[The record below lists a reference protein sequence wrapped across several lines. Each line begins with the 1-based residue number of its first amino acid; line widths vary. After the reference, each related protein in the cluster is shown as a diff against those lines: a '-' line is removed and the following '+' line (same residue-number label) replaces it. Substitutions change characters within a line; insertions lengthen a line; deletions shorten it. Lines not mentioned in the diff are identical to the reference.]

1 MSTCCT
7 FNRTI
12 VELKVLF
19 YLYHN
24 AKHQPFNRTIVELK
38 ELETSVG
45 TDGAPA
51 FNRTIVEL
59 KEKVDRLVPLEGDLL
74 IVP

>member
-1 MSTCCT
+1 M
-7 FNRTI
+7 
-12 VELKVLF
+12 ELKVLF